1 MVELMVE
8 SAGKQSSLAGIFN
21 SDVVSLNT
29 ALIILITKAIG
40 SSITPTHQLLIQGIQ
55 QHILGSKL
63 HNYVVDTTQYSRE
76 TVYRNNVSTLAGD
89 YLLAGMFRS
98 LSHSRHIPSMQL
110 IAEATA
116 LYAEGHYLPVVD
128 LESWKTRTF
137 CLEGAMDAYSL
148 KAAVRVTNEDWRL
161 HESAFGFGKNF
172 AFLRKIRQEILDFNE
187 ETASPTSLP
196 VILGLNDVQNI
207 PSEVLYEKSIEK
219 NGLQLTHKL
228 LLEYE
233 RATLE
238 HLSRFASCQERVTL
252 ENLVHAYGAV

>member
-1 MVELMVE
+1 
-8 SAGKQSSLAGIFN
+8 
-21 SDVVSLNT
+21 
-29 ALIILITKAIG
+29 LITKAIG
-40 SSITPTHQLLIQGIQ
+40 STITEKHHYLVQGIQ

-63 HNYVVDTTQYSRE
+63 HDCIVDTNQYTRE
-76 TVYRNNVSTLAGD
+76 SLFSNKVATLAGD
-89 YLLAGMFRS
+89 YLLAKMFRS
-98 LSHSRHIPSMQL
+98 LSLAKHIPAMDL
-110 IAEATA
+110 VAEATA
-116 LYAEGHYLPVVD
+116 LYVEGHYLPVVD

-148 KAAVRVTNEDWRL
+148 KAAVRLTNGDFDL
-161 HESAFGFGKNF
+161 QKAAFGFGKNF
-172 AFLRKIRQEILDFNE
+172 AFLRKIRQEIVDFSE

-207 PSEVLYEKSIEK
+207 PSEVLYEKSIKK

-252 ENLVHAYGAV
+252 ENLVHAYGAVSINREPS